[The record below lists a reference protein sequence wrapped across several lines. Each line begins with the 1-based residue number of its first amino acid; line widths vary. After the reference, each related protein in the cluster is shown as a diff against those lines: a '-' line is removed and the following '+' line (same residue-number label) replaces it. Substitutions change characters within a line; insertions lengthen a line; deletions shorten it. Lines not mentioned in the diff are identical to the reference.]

1 MLNED
6 SSTLAEQVEDTT
18 LILQFFLLNC
28 EVVLEPTLYI
38 SGEQG

>member
-1 MLNED
+1 MWNED
-6 SSTLAEQVEDTT
+6 SSTLLEQEEDTT

-38 SGEQG
+38 L